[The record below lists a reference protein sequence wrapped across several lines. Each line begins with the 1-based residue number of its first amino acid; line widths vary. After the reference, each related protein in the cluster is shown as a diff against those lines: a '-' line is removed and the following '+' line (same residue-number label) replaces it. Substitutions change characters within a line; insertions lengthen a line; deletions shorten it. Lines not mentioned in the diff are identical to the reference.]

1 MTHEWEFAEHADDV
15 ETTFAALADRVV
27 DALLARD
34 PVAAT
39 WLGDHRFDDR
49 LPDRS
54 AEGLHETLTMIDQAL
69 VAVDQLDDLALGTT
83 SAVDLEILRSRLTG
97 ERVVLADIAPHTWDP
112 LEANPGTAIHLL
124 LARDFAPLE
133 DRLASVAARLDAVP
147 DALEEAR
154 RSLGA
159 MPRVH
164 VETAIG
170 QFEGTRAMLTGVLEH
185 ELEQSP
191 SSRSAVEPARDAAL
205 GALDAHIGWLRDRL
219 ESGVADGDPRLGPE
233 KYAAK
238 LWAVLDAGLTPDDV
252 LHRAEADLARLE
264 GEIARAAA
272 EYLEEAVPPP
282 DDAGPL
288 VRRALDAVAA
298 EGVVTNG
305 TVLALCGDAL
315 ARTTDFVRAHDL
327 VTVPDLPVQIIE
339 MPEIHRGVAVAYCDP
354 PGALETRDL
363 PTFFAVSPT
372 PSDWDADQVASFY
385 REYNGRMLHNLTV
398 HEAMPG
404 HVLQLAHDRAFDA
417 PTMVRRAFWS
427 GPFVEGWAVYAEQL
441 MAEHGYDA
449 GLGERGALS
458 IRLQQLKMQL
468 RMTINAILDVRVHTR
483 GMTEEEAM
491 RLMVGR
497 GHQEE
502 GEAVGKWR
510 RALLTSAQL
519 STYYVGYIGVR
530 DVVADLRAARPD
542 WTERQVHDAVLAHGS
557 PPPRHLRTLL
567 GI

>member
-1 MTHEWEFAEHADDV
+1 MTHEWEFGEHADDV
-15 ETTFAALADRVV
+15 ETTFAALSDRVV
-27 DALLARD
+27 DSVLARD

-54 AEGLHETLTMIDQAL
+54 PEGVAETISMLDQAL
-69 VAVDQLDDLALGTT
+69 TAVDQLDDLALGTT
-83 SAVDLEILRSRLTG
+83 SAVDLEILRARLAG
-97 ERVVLADIAPHTWDP
+97 ERVVLAEIAPHTWDP

-124 LARDFAPLE
+124 LSRDFAPIE
-133 DRLASVAARLDAVP
+133 ERLASVAGRLEAVP
-147 DALEEAR
+147 EALEEAR
-154 RSLGA
+154 RSLED

-170 QFEGTRAMLTGVLEH
+170 QFEGTRAMLTSVLDE
-185 ELEQSP
+185 ELDRAP
-191 SSRSAVEPARDAAL
+191 AARAAVEPARAAAL
-205 GALDAHIGWLRDRL
+205 GALEAHIGWLKDRL
-219 ESGVADGDPRLGPE
+219 ESGLAEGDPRLGEE

-238 LWAVLDAGLTPDDV
+238 LWATLDAGLTPDDV
-252 LHRAEADLARLE
+252 LHRAESDLARLE

-272 EYLEEAVPPP
+272 DYLGEAVPPP
-282 DDAGPL
+282 DDAGPV

-298 EGVVTNG
+298 EGVVTND
-305 TVLALCGDAL
+305 TVLALCEDAL
-315 ARTTDFVRAHDL
+315 ARTTDFVRRHEL
-327 VTVPDLPVQIIE
+327 VTVPDLPVEIIE

-372 PSDWDADQVASFY
+372 PSDWDEQRVASFY

-404 HVLQLAHDRAFDA
+404 HVLQLAHDRLFDA

-441 MAEHGYDA
+441 MADRGYDA

-483 GMTEEEAM
+483 GMTEDEAM
-491 RLMVGR
+491 RLMTVR

-502 GEAVGKWR
+502 GEAFGKWR
-510 RALLTSAQL
+510 RALLTSTQL
-519 STYYVGYIGVR
+519 STYYVGFIGVR
-530 DVVADLRAARPD
+530 DVIADVRAAHPG
-542 WTERQVHDAVLAHGS
+542 WTDRQVHDAVLAHGS